1 MLNATLIRH
10 ETRAEGLGV
19 LHVRP
24 DEPLAAFHPGQF
36 MMAGLPEMPDSSTEA
51 DPAGTSPA
59 QPGLLKRAYSIAS
72 APTGASHVEF
82 FVVRVDGGRLT
93 PRLWELAEGDRLYLE
108 NRGRGHFTLEG
119 LDCREDTLVLVATGT
134 GLGPF
139 ISMVR
144 EYEGKGRVR
153 RIVLLHGVRERRELG
168 YEEEL
173 SRLEARNPDFRYLP
187 VLSREDHTSDWT
199 GLRGRVT
206 GLLEPARFQALC
218 GQPLSPDTCR
228 VMLCGNPAM
237 IKELSAGLEAQG
249 FAPHKAQRPG
259 RLHYERYW

>member
-24 DEPLAAFHPGQF
+24 DAPLAPFHPGQF
-36 MMAGLPEMPDSSTEA
+36 MMAGLPDAQEGPTGPDTV
-51 DPAGTSPA
+51 DSPT
-59 QPGLLKRAYSIAS
+59 PEVKLLKRAYSIAS
-72 APTGASHVEF
+72 APRGASHVEF

-93 PRLWELAEGDRLYLE
+93 PLLWELREGDRLYLE

-119 LDCREDTLVLVATGT
+119 LDCRQDTLVLVATGT

-144 EYEGKGRVR
+144 EYEGQGRVN

-173 SRLEARNPDFRYLP
+173 TALAARKPDFQYLP
-187 VLSREDHTSDWT
+187 VLSREDHTSGWS

-218 GQPLSPDTCR
+218 GQPLSPETCR
-228 VMLCGNPAM
+228 VMLCGNPSM
-237 IKELSAGLEAQG
+237 IKELSTGLEAQG
-249 FAPHKAQRPG
+249 FAPHKAQSPG